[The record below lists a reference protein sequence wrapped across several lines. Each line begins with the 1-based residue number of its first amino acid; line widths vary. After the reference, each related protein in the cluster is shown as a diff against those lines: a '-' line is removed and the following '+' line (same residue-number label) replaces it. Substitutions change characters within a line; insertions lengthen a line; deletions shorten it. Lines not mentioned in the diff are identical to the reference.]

1 MSDEAREIIPVGSH
15 LPAKPVLNDQ
25 GRQSGGDS
33 SDQAYNHSAETRS
46 EEAVELV
53 AYWRLLRRKRGTLIL
68 ATGLGLLLG
77 ILVTLP
83 QTTIYQAKTS
93 LELLNLNGNFM
104 NMKDVQQVEE
114 ESGFNLLTDIQTQI
128 KILQS
133 DTLLDRVFREMG
145 GVDDDE
151 PPGAVATG
159 WRGLL
164 NLPAGRDDARQKAL
178 RKARKDVKVKASGQ
192 TRIIEVTVN
201 STDRKI
207 AAEFANRL
215 TRDFIEDNIES
226 RWEMT
231 QQTGNFLSKQL
242 DDMRAKL
249 ERSEDE
255 LQNYA
260 RQNGLLFTDD
270 KTNVS
275 QDRLKEVQAALT
287 QAQADRAQKQSRWE
301 MILKTSPDSLTDVLN
316 DQTLRQY
323 QERLADLKQQKADL
337 AEAYTEKYPK
347 VKKINAQIASV
358 QKSLEAQ
365 RANILDQIRNE
376 YNEAVRREDLLTKD
390 YQEQAGVVT
399 DQEAKAVQ
407 YNIVQREV
415 DTNRQLYESMMQKV
429 KEASIAGALRASNV
443 RVVDVAKTPRHP
455 DSPKLW
461 LNALLGLLA
470 GGFFGVAFVVTTEK
484 ADRMLQEPADLS
496 FYLNLPE
503 LGVIPSED
511 SLTGAR
517 SRLLPYLR
525 ARVGINSEA
534 SGDVAISA
542 GLPERL
548 ELVTWQKKLS
558 LMAESFRAALT
569 SILFVGQNGHR
580 PKLLVITSPNP
591 GEGKT
596 TVATNLAIALAE
608 TGQRVLL
615 MDGDTRK
622 PRLHN
627 LFDLENK
634 QGLTSMLQNGFRGSE
649 AMSADAV
656 NQIVQETV
664 IPGLFVMPSGP
675 GVAGPTNLLY
685 STHFPS
691 YLKGL
696 QEAFDMIIVDTPP
709 MLAIPD
715 ARVLGKMASGVVLVV
730 RAKKTTRDA
739 AVAARMRLKDD
750 GIHVLG
756 IIMNDW
762 NPKHSPGG
770 YYGYYDGYSRYYQKN
785 SAYGPS

>member
-1 MSDEAREIIPVGSH
+1 MSNEPREIIPSGRH
-15 LPAKPVLNDQ
+15 EEDLPAKPVLNEQ
-25 GRQSGGDS
+25 GPTYAR
-33 SDQAYNHSAETRS
+33 AAESRND
-46 EEAVELV
+46 EAVELV

-68 ATGLGLLLG
+68 ATGLGLLIGVL
-77 ILVTLP
+77 ITLP
-83 QTTIYQAKTS
+83 QAAIYQAKTS

-104 NMKDVQQVEE
+104 NMKDVQQVDE

-133 DTLLDRVFREMG
+133 DTLLDRVFHEMG
-145 GVDDDE
+145 GVEDGQQS
-151 PPGAVATG
+151 GASPSG
-159 WRGLL
+159 WRAFL
-164 NLPAGRDDARQKAL
+164 NLSSSRSDDRQKAL
-178 RKARKDVKVKASGQ
+178 RKAKKDVKVKASGQ

-201 STDRKI
+201 STDRRI

-215 TRDFIEDNIES
+215 TKDFIEDNIES

-231 QQTGNFLSKQL
+231 QQTGDFLSRQL

-249 ERSEDE
+249 ERSEDD
-255 LQNYA
+255 LQGYA

-275 QDRLKEVQAALT
+275 QDRLKEVQTALT

-301 MILKTSPDSLTDVLN
+301 MVLKTSPDSLTDVLN

-323 QERLADLKQQKADL
+323 QEKLADLKQQRADL
-337 AEAYTEKYPK
+337 TEAYTDKYSK

-358 QKSLEAQ
+358 EKSFDAQ
-365 RANILDQIRNE
+365 RTNILKQIKNE

-407 YNIVQREV
+407 YNIMQREV

-443 RVVDVAKTPRHP
+443 RVVDPAKIPRRP

-470 GGFFGVAFVVTTEK
+470 GAFFGVAFVVTTEK

-503 LGVIPSED
+503 LGVIPSEE
-511 SLTGAR
+511 SVMGSR
-517 SRLLPYLR
+517 SKLLPYLR
-525 ARVGINSEA
+525 NRVGMNSGLSAEA
-534 SGDVAISA
+534 PVSA

-580 PKLLVITSPNP
+580 PKLLVITSANP

-627 LFDLENK
+627 LFALENK

-649 AMSADAV
+649 AMSTHAV
-656 NQIVQETV
+656 NQIVKETV
-664 IPGLFVMPSGP
+664 IPGLFVLPSGP

-715 ARVLGKMASGVVLVV
+715 ARVLGKMASGVILVV
-730 RAKKTTRDA
+730 RAKRTTRDA
-739 AVAARMRLKDD
+739 AVAARTRLKDD
-750 GIHVLG
+750 GIRVLG
-756 IIMNDW
+756 TIMNDW

-770 YYGYYDGYSRYYQKN
+770 YYGYYDGYNRYYQKTA
-785 SAYGPS
+785 AYGPS